1 MMKKFQAVTL
11 GAAVALVLVGGGV
24 AAAQGPGGQG
34 RQGLRGLRGA
44 PGIELRGADL
54 TDGQREQIRALVQ
67 QSRESGQAVREELR
81 QAQAAQREALAV
93 VPVNE
98 GLVRSTTPAVTEAQ
112 AEAALVQ
119 ARLRADMLALLT
131 PDQLEMIED
140 ARAAREARQE
150 RVRERREQRR
160 QSSRTSLRA
169 RHVRTARADTAHQTR
184 RPRRGAAVSHVRSYG
199 AVNPGSCG
207 WFSYDPITTRV
218 ALVNDR

>member
-1 MMKKFQAVTL
+1 M
-11 GAAVALVLVGGGV
+11 
-24 AAAQGPGGQG
+24 
-34 RQGLRGLRGA
+34 
-44 PGIELRGADL
+44 
-54 TDGQREQIRALVQ
+54 REQLQ
-67 QSRESGQAVREELR
+67 
-81 QAQAAQREALAV
+81 QAQEAQREALAV

-98 GLVRSTTPAVTEAQ
+98 GLVRSTTQALTDAQ
-112 AEAALVQ
+112 AEAALGQ

-131 PDQLEMIED
+131 PDQLQASED

-150 RVRERREQRR
+150 HARGAGASSAGRSSRI
-160 QSSRTSLRA
+160 SRTSLRA

-207 WFSYDPITTRV
+207 WFSYDPITTRL

>member
-11 GAAVALVLVGGGV
+11 GAAVALLLVGSAV
-24 AAAQGPGGQG
+24 AVAQGPGGPG
-34 RQGLRGLRGA
+34 RQGPRGLRGA

-67 QSRESGQAVREELR
+67 QSRESGQAVREQLR
-81 QAQAAQREALAV
+81 QAQEAQREALAV

-98 GLVRSTTPAVTEAQ
+98 GLVRSTTQALTDAQ

-119 ARLRADMLALLT
+119 ARLRADVLALLT
-131 PDQLEMIED
+131 PDQLQASED

-160 QSSRTSLRA
+160 QEPP
-169 RHVRTARADTAHQTR
+169 DEPQ
-184 RPRRGAAVSHVRSYG
+184 G
-199 AVNPGSCG
+199 
-207 WFSYDPITTRV
+207 
-218 ALVNDR
+218 